1 MAPLFIR
8 YVGAGAIGTAAH
20 YFVLITLVQLAGAG
34 AVLGSTA
41 GAIVGAL
48 VNYFLNHRF
57 TFFSRRAHRTALPRF
72 FAVAGAG
79 VLLNTAVVAAM
90 LAVSP
95 LHYLIVQIVATGV
108 VLFAGFLANRKWT
121 F

>member
-1 MAPLFIR
+1 MAHLFVR
-8 YVGAGAIGTAAH
+8 YVGAGAVGTAVH
-20 YFVLITLVQLAGAG
+20 YVVLITLVQLAGAS
-34 AVLGSTA
+34 AVLASTM

-57 TFFSRRAHRTALPRF
+57 TFFSRRAHRRALPRF

-79 VLLNTAVVAAM
+79 VLLNAAVMAAM

-95 LHYLIVQIVATGV
+95 LHYLIAQVVATGV
-108 VLFAGFLANRKWT
+108 VLFAGFLANSKWT